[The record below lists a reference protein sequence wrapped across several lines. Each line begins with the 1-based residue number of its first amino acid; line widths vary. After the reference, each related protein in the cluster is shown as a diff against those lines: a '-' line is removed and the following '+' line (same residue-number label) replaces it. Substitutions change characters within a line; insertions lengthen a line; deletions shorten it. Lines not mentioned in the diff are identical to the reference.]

1 MHAYV
6 CARVLCLLG
15 ARTRDATLVGAL
27 GRSIGHCRGR
37 GLDRR
42 PIGYRVC
49 TPRTIAPMMHAAHT
63 QAAAAS
69 IIVWPGSFNSF
80 TPGPHNHTHASNQK
94 QKKKTRHDNETDHGT
109 EAAAAAG
116 ARAAAGR
123 AGAAHATRGLAA
135 ARRGGG
141 VGTAAGDGGGG
152 GSGHGHD
159 DPRGVGASAGGGGRS
174 WICAV
179 DSGVLGVARR
189 HWCVVCF
196 GCVGWV

>member
-80 TPGPHNHTHASNQK
+80 TPGPHNHTHASNP
-94 QKKKTRHDNETDHGT
+94 KKKK
-109 EAAAAAG
+109 
-116 ARAAAGR
+116 ARQR
-123 AGAAHATRGLAA
+123 DRPWH
-135 ARRGGG
+135 
-141 VGTAAGDGGGG
+141 G
-152 GSGHGHD
+152 GSGGSRSTSSSRTGRRRPR
-159 DPRGVGASAGGGGRS
+159 DPRSGCCSARRRCWHCSWRRGWRRQRPRPRRPAGRGGIGGR
-174 WICAV
+174 
-179 DSGVLGVARR
+179 RR
-189 HWCVVCF
+189 EELDLCRR
-196 GCVGWV
+196 